1 MEEAFLSGL
10 FGNGERAFQSLG
22 TVRSDPDVEL
32 TGLDLLL
39 QVAAIEGQSRNRQL
53 EGDRLAVACLDE
65 EALES
70 FQLLDGAVDR
80 SHQVA
85 HIELGNLGTAEAAGQ
100 LTVDKQELGARC
112 VIFVLTDGVSKKAE
126 KVML

>member
-10 FGNGERAFQSLG
+10 FGNGERAFQSFG
-22 TVRSDPDVEL
+22 TVRAYPEVEL
-32 TGLDLLL
+32 SGLDSLLK
-39 QVAAIEGQSRNRQL
+39 VTTVEGQFRNGQL
-53 EGDRLAVACLDE
+53 ESHGLAFASFDKQ
-65 EALES
+65 ALES